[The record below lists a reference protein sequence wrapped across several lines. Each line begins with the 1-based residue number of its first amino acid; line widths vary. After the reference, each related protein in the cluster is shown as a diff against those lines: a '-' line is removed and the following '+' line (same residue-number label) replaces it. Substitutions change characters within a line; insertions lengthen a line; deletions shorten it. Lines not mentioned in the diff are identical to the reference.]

1 MRLYLW
7 GRVKTDQGDVAV
19 VAIARTTSEAQK
31 KLDESWRDA
40 AAIPTL
46 ATTADYSQDV
56 YYKPD
61 PERKSISRV
70 WVFPLA
76 ITCLVCG
83 GVEMFED
90 LNLFE
95 WQDESWEICP
105 ACEHALEALDGGLKV
120 VAIRAIQKRA
130 ALMERGE
137 EKRDGK

>member
-56 YYKPD
+56 YYKPN
-61 PERKSISRV
+61 PEKSSISRV

-90 LNLFE
+90 LILFE
-95 WQDESWEICP
+95 WEKESWEICP
-105 ACEHALEALDGGLKV
+105 ACEHALEGLEGELKA
-120 VAIRAIQKRA
+120 VAIRAIEKRA
-130 ALMERGE
+130 ALREREGE
-137 EKRDGK
+137 ERDGK